1 MSAAVRIVATV
12 YYRQIR
18 QITEDL
24 KGLHTKL
31 LFLNHITDDI
41 VMQTAL
47 NKGEFRPKLHAFTYR
62 VFSEDVMVGLAA
74 IMVYAVIVPFLFN
87 VSPIMQSLFDYATY
101 IVVAAFIAEYVLK
114 LYLAESRIS
123 YVANLWHIID
133 LLIVVLATLDILNLG
148 PGLIVEHGRLS
159 VALRIVGI
167 VLQPFLAF
175 VLTGRT
181 IARAM
186 PSPSLE
192 VSGKLESELQTAT
205 LDPNGNIR
213 RCLNGKQAG
222 LTIPEGEPAWTHF
235 QDVKSL
241 DLEYIEKATSIPMD
255 LLESKLIKASFPRID
270 YTKSIPSIFLWDSR
284 AKPADHK
291 KDGTHIDI
299 DALNVN
305 AFNIDTN
312 GILIVYMNDNIITL
326 STGKSDLFDRISSH
340 KLPLEEET
348 FRAGILFA
356 ILKQKIED
364 YGEIVRSIEGRAIRF
379 EEMPVN
385 KTSPSFLEATFDIKK
400 ELQKTISNLWHFRRV
415 VHHIV
420 DNKDLF
426 FPEISKDQSH
436 RLDSLY
442 AESDYLYE
450 TSQNTRDSLISLIE
464 LHINTVSYDMNR
476 VMKVI
481 AVITCL
487 AIIPAIAGG
496 LLGVNL
502 TDNPYPLKI
511 TEVFS
516 LVFFLMLM
524 GIYIFYKMDWLK

>member
-1 MSAAVRIVATV
+1 
-12 YYRQIR
+12 
-18 QITEDL
+18 
-24 KGLHTKL
+24 
-31 LFLNHITDDI
+31 
-41 VMQTAL
+41 MQTASDKDEL
-47 NKGEFRPKLHAFTYR
+47 REKLHAFTNR
-62 VFSEDVMVGLAA
+62 VFNDDVMVGLAA
-74 IMVYAVIVPFLFN
+74 VMVYAVTVPFLFDI
-87 VSPIMQSLFDYATY
+87 SPIMHPIFDFATY
-101 IVVAAFIAEYVLK
+101 IVIAAFIAEYILK
-114 LYLAESRIS
+114 LYLAESKIS
-123 YVANLWHIID
+123 YIADLWHVLD
-133 LLIVVLATLDILNLG
+133 LLIIVLAMLDFLNLG
-148 PGLIVEHGRLS
+148 PDLVAHNGRMS
-159 VALRIVGI
+159 IALRIV
-167 VLQPFLAF
+167 VFALQPFLAF

-186 PSPSLE
+186 PLPPLE
-192 VSGKLESELQTAT
+192 DAKKLESELQIAT
-205 LDPNGNIR
+205 LNSKGFINRP
-213 RCLNGKQAG
+213 LNGEQAS
-222 LTIPEGEPAWTHF
+222 LIMPEVGPVWIHL

-241 DLEYIEKATSIPMD
+241 DLKYIEKATSVPID

-270 YTKSIPSIFLWDSR
+270 YIGSIPSIFIWDSI

-291 KDGTHIDI
+291 KDGAHIDI
-299 DALNVN
+299 DA
-305 AFNIDTN
+305 FNINTN
-312 GILIVYMNDNIITL
+312 GILIVYLDDNIITF
-326 STGKSDLFDRISSH
+326 STGKGDLFDRISSH
-340 KLPLEEET
+340 KLPLEEES
-348 FRAGILFA
+348 FRASILFT

-364 YGEIVRSIEGRAIRF
+364 YGEIVRSIEGRTIRF
-379 EEMPVN
+379 EELPVN
-385 KTSPSFLEATFDIKK
+385 KTSPKFLEETFYIKK

-420 DNKDLF
+420 DNEDLF

-436 RLDSLY
+436 KLDSLH

-524 GIYIFYKMDWLK
+524 GVYTFYKMHWLK